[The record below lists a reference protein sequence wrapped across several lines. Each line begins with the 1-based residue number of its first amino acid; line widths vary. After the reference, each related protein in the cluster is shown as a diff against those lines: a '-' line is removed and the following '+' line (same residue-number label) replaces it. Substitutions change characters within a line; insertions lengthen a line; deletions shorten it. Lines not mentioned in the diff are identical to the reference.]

1 MLRVVSG
8 YLSGGLKVFYRI
20 GLAIVKTH
28 KRKMKAST
36 SDADG
41 VYAMLSAAVREQDTN
56 VLIQTAFGIQLKSAQ
71 IDAAVRRHANDALPP
86 QRVLHGEL
94 HNQDTGSSVGNTGS
108 NVGNAGNVALSAA
121 AATSMPSSSM
131 HRPKI
136 IQSGDASSPCEILTP
151 EMCIDIHRWL
161 PKMHQQSDYRLVF
174 STATEGYAMKTL
186 IAKVG
191 ELDQTVIVIRPTGD
205 ATLASKVIGVY
216 IPHQWYHQ
224 SANKM
229 IRQGSTRSAALGTYL
244 GAEGSVHDSFVF
256 RCNVRGGDGGHQM
269 AAYRYGDS
277 RSTAEGGGGAGGK
290 AGGSD
295 GNAGGS
301 EEKTG
306 GTGKAGD
313 GGDARGEGGQPLGPA
328 AFTQP
333 DGLLLG
339 QMAEAGGGRCAAI
352 TIDADMKQLHVCGS
366 LEADVGNAVATVGIV
381 EVFALQQS

>member
-1 MLRVVSG
+1 VLRVVSG

-41 VYAMLSAAVREQDTN
+41 VYAMLSAAVREQETN

-94 HNQDTGSSVGNTGS
+94 HNQDTGS
-108 NVGNAGNVALSAA
+108 NVGNAGHAGHAGNVALSAA

-136 IQSGDASSPCEILTP
+136 IQNGDGSSPPCEILTA

-229 IRQGSTRSAALGTYL
+229 IRQGSTGSAALATYL

-256 RCNVRGGDGGHQM
+256 RCNVRGGSGGHQM

-277 RSTAEGGGGAGGK
+277 RSTAEGGEGGK
-290 AGGSD
+290 AGGAD
-295 GNAGGS
+295 GHAGGS
-301 EEKTG
+301 E
-306 GTGKAGD
+306 GKAGD
-313 GGDARGEGGQPLGPA
+313 GGDAGGEGGQPLGPA